1 MSDKKVEPFEKHTER
16 YERWF
21 SENRGTY
28 LSELDAV
35 RALLPEGDGVEI
47 GVGTG
52 RFAAPVGIGFGI
64 DPSGE
69 MIAIARKRGIEV
81 VRGIAEALPLRRSSL
96 STALMV
102 TTICFVDSPRRAMEE
117 AYRILRPGGS
127 LIIGFI
133 DRSSPLG
140 RQYMD
145 HRNESAFYRA
155 ASFYSVDEMRGY
167 LMEAGFRRF
176 AFVQTICRPSPSI
189 TTKEP
194 VKKGHGKGS
203 FVVVRA
209 RKPDR
214 RGLHRQRS

>member
-1 MSDKKVEPFEKHTER
+1 MSNRKIEPFEKHTQR
-16 YERWF
+16 YESWF
-21 SENRGTY
+21 SKNWDAY

-52 RFAAPVGIGFGI
+52 RFAGPLGIVFGI
-64 DPSGE
+64 DPSRE
-69 MIAIARKRGIEV
+69 MITIARKRGTEV
-81 VRGIAEALPLRRSSL
+81 VRGIAEALPLRSSSF

-117 AYRILRPGGS
+117 AYRILRPGGN

-140 RQYMD
+140 KQYMD
-145 HRNESAFYRA
+145 HRKESVFYRA
-155 ASFYSVDEMRGY
+155 ASFYSVDELRAY
-167 LMEAGFRRF
+167 LMETGFCSF
-176 AFVQTICRPSPSI
+176 GFVQTVYRPLPSI

-209 RKPDR
+209 TKPDR
-214 RGLHRQRS
+214 